1 MTDSRNPHAT
11 DAVAAGA
18 SATGTSAVGTAATGA
33 DVIERREPITGP
45 TEQGDRSARK
55 VARAGSWYFA
65 EYLFRGM
72 RRYIDVILADS
83 VGTPLMYLVTL
94 GVGLGA
100 VLTNNQTSFDG
111 VPYITFI
118 AGALAATMAVGI
130 AMEEMTFPV
139 MGGFKWNRT
148 YYGPQVTPIT
158 PQQIAR
164 GTVIAVSIRVVA
176 QTVLLLLILAAF
188 GAIHSLSS
196 VLVIVFSTIGALA
209 FGLPC
214 MAFAAGIFQ
223 ERGQFS
229 VIIRFIF
236 MPMFLFSG
244 TFYPLEHLP
253 IYLQWIGWV
262 SPIWHATELNRWAI
276 YGHEVE
282 PWMFPVHLGVM
293 IVVAVIA
300 FLIAQTRYYRRL
312 RGEKV
317 KTRVWGARA
326 AKKTMASMAPA
337 GTSGEAGDPYAVGY
351 GSRGVGSDGAYED
364 SAPSAAAAAQAP
376 GAAQAALSRVSKPR
390 RRWLSN
396 LYGRNAKAVMERSWM
411 ATKNSTWIVIV
422 TGFAEPV
429 LYLASL
435 GFGLG
440 VVISGVEGPGG
451 QTMSYAA
458 YIAPGLLAVSAMNG
472 ALMDTNNMFFKLR
485 YAKLYRVMLNT
496 SLGPMDVAIGEITMA
511 MIRGFIYSL
520 GFYLIAA
527 AAGLVGWGS
536 GLLMIPAA
544 VLIAFGFAAVFMA
557 ITTWFTRF
565 QHLDWLNLVVQPL
578 TLFSAT
584 FFPLDVYPQAVQAVI
599 ASLPLWH
606 GVDLLRM
613 LATSTFTIDIL
624 WHVLYFVVMA
634 VAGLTVATMRFKKM
648 FLT

>member
-1 MTDSRNPHAT
+1 MTDSRNAH
-11 DAVAAGA
+11 
-18 SATGTSAVGTAATGA
+18 ATGTSAVGTAATGA
-33 DVIERREPITGP
+33 DVIERRDPITGP

-196 VLVIVFSTIGALA
+196 VLVIVFSTIAALA

-276 YGHEVE
+276 YGHEVG

-440 VVISGVEGPGG
+440 VVVSGVEGPGG

>member
-1 MTDSRNPHAT
+1 MTDSRNAHT
-11 DAVAAGA
+11 TGA
-18 SATGTSAVGTAATGA
+18 STAGT

-196 VLVIVFSTIGALA
+196 VLVIVFSTIAALA

-326 AKKTMASMAPA
+326 AKKTMASVSPA
-337 GTSGEAGDPYAVGY
+337 DTSGEAGDPYAVGY

-364 SAPSAAAAAQAP
+364 SAPSAPAAA
-376 GAAQAALSRVSKPR
+376 GAAQAALSQVSKPR

-496 SLGPMDVAIGEITMA
+496 SLGPMDVAIGEIAMA

>member
-1 MTDSRNPHAT
+1 
-11 DAVAAGA
+11 
-18 SATGTSAVGTAATGA
+18 
-33 DVIERREPITGP
+33 
-45 TEQGDRSARK
+45 
-55 VARAGSWYFA
+55 
-65 EYLFRGM
+65 
-72 RRYIDVILADS
+72 
-83 VGTPLMYLVTL
+83 
-94 GVGLGA
+94 
-100 VLTNNQTSFDG
+100 
-111 VPYITFI
+111 
-118 AGALAATMAVGI
+118 
-130 AMEEMTFPV
+130 
-139 MGGFKWNRT
+139 
-148 YYGPQVTPIT
+148 
-158 PQQIAR
+158 
-164 GTVIAVSIRVVA
+164 
-176 QTVLLLLILAAF
+176 
-188 GAIHSLSS
+188 
-196 VLVIVFSTIGALA
+196 
-209 FGLPC
+209 
-214 MAFAAGIFQ
+214 
-223 ERGQFS
+223 
-229 VIIRFIF
+229 
-236 MPMFLFSG
+236 
-244 TFYPLEHLP
+244 
-253 IYLQWIGWV
+253 
-262 SPIWHATELNRWAI
+262 
-276 YGHEVE
+276 
-282 PWMFPVHLGVM
+282 
-293 IVVAVIA
+293 
-300 FLIAQTRYYRRL
+300 
-312 RGEKV
+312 
-317 KTRVWGARA
+317 
-326 AKKTMASMAPA
+326 
-337 GTSGEAGDPYAVGY
+337 
-351 GSRGVGSDGAYED
+351 
-364 SAPSAAAAAQAP
+364 
-376 GAAQAALSRVSKPR
+376 
-390 RRWLSN
+390 
-396 LYGRNAKAVMERSWM
+396 M

-496 SLGPMDVAIGEITMA
+496 SLGPMDVAIGEIAMA

-565 QHLDWLNLVVQPL
+565 QHLDWLNMIVQPL

>member
-1 MTDSRNPHAT
+1 MTDSRNAYT
-11 DAVAAGA
+11 TGA
-18 SATGTSAVGTAATGA
+18 STAGT

-196 VLVIVFSTIGALA
+196 VLVIVFSTIAALA

-326 AKKTMASMAPA
+326 AKKTMASVSPA
-337 GTSGEAGDPYAVGY
+337 DTSGEAGDPYAVGY

-364 SAPSAAAAAQAP
+364 SAPSAPADTQP
-376 GAAQAALSRVSKPR
+376 TGAAQAALSQVSKPR

-496 SLGPMDVAIGEITMA
+496 SLGPMDVAIGEIAMA

>member
-1 MTDSRNPHAT
+1 MTDSRTPHASG
-11 DAVAAGA
+11 AA
-18 SATGTSAVGTAATGA
+18 AAGA
-33 DVIERREPITGP
+33 DVIERREPISGP

-83 VGTPLMYLVTL
+83 VGTPLMYLVTM

-100 VLTNNQTSFDG
+100 ILTNNQTSFDG

-176 QTVLLLLILAAF
+176 QTLLLLLILAAF
-188 GAIHSLSS
+188 SAIHSLSS
-196 VLVIVFSTIGALA
+196 VLVIVFSTIAALA

-229 VIIRFIF
+229 VIMRFIF
-236 MPMFLFSG
+236 TPMFLFSG

-337 GTSGEAGDPYAVGY
+337 DTSGEAGDPYAVGY
-351 GSRGVGSDGAYED
+351 GSQGVGCDGAYED
-364 SAPSAAAAAQAP
+364 SPPSAPAAAQAP
-376 GAAQAALSRVSKPR
+376 GAAQAALSQVSKPR

-565 QHLDWLNLVVQPL
+565 QHLDWLNMIVQPL

>member
-11 DAVAAGA
+11 DAVAA
-18 SATGTSAVGTAATGA
+18 GA

-196 VLVIVFSTIGALA
+196 VLVIVFSTIAALA

>member
-1 MTDSRNPHAT
+1 MTDSRNAHAT
-11 DAVAAGA
+11 GAA
-18 SATGTSAVGTAATGA
+18 AAGA
-33 DVIERREPITGP
+33 DVIERREPISGP

-55 VARAGSWYFA
+55 VVRAGSWYFA

-83 VGTPLMYLVTL
+83 VGTPLMYLVTM

-100 VLTNNQTSFDG
+100 ILTNNQTSFDG

-176 QTVLLLLILAAF
+176 QTLLLLLILAAF
-188 GAIHSLSS
+188 SAIHSLSS
-196 VLVIVFSTIGALA
+196 VLVIVFSTIAALA

-229 VIIRFIF
+229 VIMRFIF
-236 MPMFLFSG
+236 TPMFLFSG

-376 GAAQAALSRVSKPR
+376 GTAQAALSRVSKPR

>member
-1 MTDSRNPHAT
+1 MTDSRNAHAT
-11 DAVAAGA
+11 GAA
-18 SATGTSAVGTAATGA
+18 AAGA
-33 DVIERREPITGP
+33 DVIERREPISGP

-83 VGTPLMYLVTL
+83 VGTPLMYLVTM

-100 VLTNNQTSFDG
+100 ILTNNQTSFDG

-176 QTVLLLLILAAF
+176 QTLLLLLILAAF
-188 GAIHSLSS
+188 SAIHSLSS
-196 VLVIVFSTIGALA
+196 VLVIVFSTIAALA

-229 VIIRFIF
+229 VIMRFIF
-236 MPMFLFSG
+236 TPMFLFSG

-253 IYLQWIGWV
+253 IYLQWIGWI

-337 GTSGEAGDPYAVGY
+337 DTSGEAGDPYAVGY
-351 GSRGVGSDGAYED
+351 GSQGVGCDGAYED
-364 SAPSAAAAAQAP
+364 SPPSAPAAAQAP
-376 GAAQAALSRVSKPR
+376 GAAQATLSQVSKPR

-411 ATKNSTWIVIV
+411 ATKNSTWIVVV

-565 QHLDWLNLVVQPL
+565 QHLDWLNMIVQPL

>member
-1 MTDSRNPHAT
+1 MTDSRNAYT
-11 DAVAAGA
+11 TGA
-18 SATGTSAVGTAATGA
+18 STAGT

-130 AMEEMTFPV
+130 AVEEMTFPV

-196 VLVIVFSTIGALA
+196 VLVIVFSTIAALA

-326 AKKTMASMAPA
+326 AKKTMASVSPA
-337 GTSGEAGDPYAVGY
+337 DTSGEAGDPYAVGY

-364 SAPSAAAAAQAP
+364 SAPSAPADTQP
-376 GAAQAALSRVSKPR
+376 TGTAQAALSQVSKPR

-496 SLGPMDVAIGEITMA
+496 SLGPMDVAIGEIAMA

>member
-11 DAVAAGA
+11 STSATAGA
-18 SATGTSAVGTAATGA
+18 SATGA
-33 DVIERREPITGP
+33 DVIERRQPITGP

-83 VGTPLMYLVTL
+83 VGTPLIYLITM

-111 VPYITFI
+111 VSYITFI

-176 QTVLLLLILAAF
+176 QTLLLLLILAAF
-188 GAIHSLSS
+188 GAIHSLSA
-196 VLVIVFSTIGALA
+196 VLVIVFSTIAALA

-229 VIIRFIF
+229 VIMRFIF
-236 MPMFLFSG
+236 TPMFLFSG

-300 FLIAQTRYYRRL
+300 FLIAQQRFYRRL

-337 GTSGEAGDPYAVGY
+337 DTSGEAGDPYAVGY
-351 GSRGVGSDGAYED
+351 GSQGVGCDGAYED
-364 SAPSAAAAAQAP
+364 SPPSAPAAAQAP
-376 GAAQAALSRVSKPR
+376 GAAQATLSQVSKPR

-565 QHLDWLNLVVQPL
+565 QHLDWLNMIVQPL

>member
-11 DAVAAGA
+11 GA
-18 SATGTSAVGTAATGA
+18 SATGATAVGTAAIGT

-55 VARAGSWYFA
+55 VARSGSWYFA

-100 VLTNNQTSFDG
+100 ILTNNQTSFDG

-196 VLVIVFSTIGALA
+196 VLVIVFSTIAALA

>member
-1 MTDSRNPHAT
+1 MTDSHNAHAT
-11 DAVAAGA
+11 GAA
-18 SATGTSAVGTAATGA
+18 AAGA
-33 DVIERREPITGP
+33 DVIERREPISGP

-83 VGTPLMYLVTL
+83 VGTPLMYLVTM

-100 VLTNNQTSFDG
+100 ILTNNQTSFDG

-176 QTVLLLLILAAF
+176 QTLLLLLILAAF
-188 GAIHSLSS
+188 SAIHSLSS
-196 VLVIVFSTIGALA
+196 VLVIVFSTIAALA

-229 VIIRFIF
+229 VIMRFIF
-236 MPMFLFSG
+236 TPMFLFSG

-337 GTSGEAGDPYAVGY
+337 DTSGEAGDPYAVGY
-351 GSRGVGSDGAYED
+351 GSQPGVVEASRGVEGVGAAKSVD
-364 SAPSAAAAAQAP
+364 
-376 GAAQAALSRVSKPR
+376 AAQAALPQVSKPR

-565 QHLDWLNLVVQPL
+565 QHLDWLNMIVQPL

-584 FFPLDVYPQAVQAVI
+584 FFPLDVYPQAVQAII

>member
-1 MTDSRNPHAT
+1 MTDPHNAHVI
-11 DAVAAGA
+11 DA
-18 SATGTSAVGTAATGA
+18 SATGA
-33 DVIERREPITGP
+33 DVLVRREPISGP

-55 VARAGSWYFA
+55 VSRAGSWYFA
-65 EYLFRGM
+65 EYLFRVM

-83 VGTPLMYLVTL
+83 VGTPLMYLVTM

-130 AMEEMTFPV
+130 AMGEMTFPV
-139 MGGFKWNRT
+139 MGGFKWNRY
-148 YYGPQVTPIT
+148 YYGAQVTPIT

-176 QTVLLLLILAAF
+176 QTLLLLLILAAF

-196 VLVIVFSTIGALA
+196 VLVIVFSTIAALA

-229 VIIRFIF
+229 VIMRFIF

-253 IYLQWIGWV
+253 IYLQWIGWI

-276 YGHEVE
+276 YRHEVE
-282 PWMFPVHLGVM
+282 PWMFVVHLAVM
-293 IVVAVIA
+293 IVVGVIA

-326 AKKTMASMAPA
+326 AKKTMASVSLADTA
-337 GTSGEAGDPYAVGY
+337 GEAGDPYAVGY
-351 GSRGVGSDGAYED
+351 GSQPAVIEASRGVEGASDA
-364 SAPSAAAAAQAP
+364 AP
-376 GAAQAALSRVSKPR
+376 GAAHAALSQASKPR

-536 GLLMIPAA
+536 GLFMIPAA
-544 VLIAFGFAAVFMA
+544 VLTAFGFAAVFMA

-565 QHLDWLNLVVQPL
+565 QHLDWLNMIVQPL

>member
-1 MTDSRNPHAT
+1 MTDSRNAHAT
-11 DAVAAGA
+11 GAA
-18 SATGTSAVGTAATGA
+18 AAGA
-33 DVIERREPITGP
+33 DVIERREPISGP

-83 VGTPLMYLVTL
+83 VGTPLMYLVTM

-100 VLTNNQTSFDG
+100 ILTNNQTSFDG

-196 VLVIVFSTIGALA
+196 VLVIVFSTIAALA

-229 VIIRFIF
+229 VIMRFIF
-236 MPMFLFSG
+236 TPMFLFSG

-337 GTSGEAGDPYAVGY
+337 DTSGEAGDPYAVGY
-351 GSRGVGSDGAYED
+351 GSQGVGCDGAYED
-364 SAPSAAAAAQAP
+364 SPPSAPAAAQAP
-376 GAAQAALSRVSKPR
+376 GAAQATLSQVSKPR

-565 QHLDWLNLVVQPL
+565 QHLDWLNMIVQPL

>member
-1 MTDSRNPHAT
+1 MTDPHNAHVI
-11 DAVAAGA
+11 DA
-18 SATGTSAVGTAATGA
+18 SATGA
-33 DVIERREPITGP
+33 DVLVRREPISGP

-55 VARAGSWYFA
+55 VSRAGSWYFA
-65 EYLFRGM
+65 EYLFRVM

-83 VGTPLMYLVTL
+83 VGTPLMYLVTM

-111 VPYITFI
+111 VSYITFI

-176 QTVLLLLILAAF
+176 QTLLLLLILAAF
-188 GAIHSLSS
+188 GVIHSLSA
-196 VLVIVFSTIGALA
+196 VLVIVFSTIAALA

-229 VIIRFIF
+229 VIMRFIVT
-236 MPMFLFSG
+236 PMFLFSG

-253 IYLQWIGWV
+253 IYLQWIGWI

-326 AKKTMASMAPA
+326 AKKTMASVSPA
-337 GTSGEAGDPYAVGY
+337 DTSGEAGDPYAVGY
-351 GSRGVGSDGAYED
+351 GSQGVSVAKAPGAQD
-364 SAPSAAAAAQAP
+364 DAAVLSASAAGQQAP
-376 GAAQAALSRVSKPR
+376 GTAQVALSQASKPR
-390 RRWLSN
+390 RRWLSD

-496 SLGPMDVAIGEITMA
+496 SLGPMDVAIGEIAMA

-565 QHLDWLNLVVQPL
+565 QHLDWLNMIVQPL

>member
-1 MTDSRNPHAT
+1 MTDSRNAHAT
-11 DAVAAGA
+11 GAA
-18 SATGTSAVGTAATGA
+18 AAGA
-33 DVIERREPITGP
+33 DVIERREPISGP

-196 VLVIVFSTIGALA
+196 VLVIVFSTIAALA

-565 QHLDWLNLVVQPL
+565 QHLDWLNLIVQPL

>member
-11 DAVAAGA
+11 GAA
-18 SATGTSAVGTAATGA
+18 AAGA
-33 DVIERREPITGP
+33 DVIERREPISGP

-83 VGTPLMYLVTL
+83 VGTPLMYLVTM

-100 VLTNNQTSFDG
+100 ILTNNQTSFDG

-176 QTVLLLLILAAF
+176 QTLLLLLILAAF
-188 GAIHSLSS
+188 SAIHSLSS
-196 VLVIVFSTIGALA
+196 VLVIVFSTIAALA

-229 VIIRFIF
+229 VIMRFIF
-236 MPMFLFSG
+236 TPMFLFSG

-276 YGHEVE
+276 YGHEIE

-337 GTSGEAGDPYAVGY
+337 DTSGEAGDPYAVGY
-351 GSRGVGSDGAYED
+351 GSQGVGCDGAYED
-364 SAPSAAAAAQAP
+364 SPPSAPAAAQAP
-376 GAAQAALSRVSKPR
+376 GAAQAALSQVSKPR

-565 QHLDWLNLVVQPL
+565 QHLDWLNMIVQPL

>member
-11 DAVAAGA
+11 STSATAGA
-18 SATGTSAVGTAATGA
+18 SATGA
-33 DVIERREPITGP
+33 DVIERRQPITGP

-83 VGTPLMYLVTL
+83 VGTPLIYLITM

-111 VPYITFI
+111 VSYITFI

-176 QTVLLLLILAAF
+176 QTLLLLLILAAF
-188 GAIHSLSS
+188 GAIHSLSA
-196 VLVIVFSTIGALA
+196 VLVIVFSTIAALA

-229 VIIRFIF
+229 VIMRFIF
-236 MPMFLFSG
+236 TPMFLFSG

-253 IYLQWIGWV
+253 IYLQWIGWI